1 MTILF
6 LSIVGEHKKLKWSIQ
21 ISHFY
26 YILGVTRRSFLSKS
40 PEIAGFWR
48 SEVQHISSRDSLLPA
63 SFPVLW
69 QAVQTEDVDPST
81 HSHLPLLISLPRF
94 LFFLLLLL
102 LCFCASSLLLLLTF
116 CRLSPIPSRMLSFLL
131 SPLSLL
137 SLLFLL
143 LPLMKHSHH
152 FIENQKFRMQQADN
166 LPFVYQSFRD
176 MVISRNAT
184 CYNYKE
190 WRQRWKLSFSR
201 GWTKKSCGCW
211 GCVT

>member
-1 MTILF
+1 MIYTDQPF
-6 LSIVGEHKKLKWSIQ
+6 LLYFGCNPKKFPVKVSRNSRVLA
-21 ISHFY
+21 
-26 YILGVTRRSFLSKS
+26 LRSTTYQQQGQPPSC
-40 PEIAGFWR
+40 
-48 SEVQHISSRDSLLPA
+48 LLPTA
-63 SFPVLW
+63 LTS
-69 QAVQTEDVDPST
+69 ST
-81 HSHLPLLISLPRF
+81 NRGRWPLNPLTLAPPYLSPRF